1 MEEFIEST
9 LKGIFAHWPLK
20 PEVTINEEDGRFFV
34 GVKTGQDNDF
44 YQYHG
49 QPVIALQYLVR
60 LITKKQFP
68 DEERQI
74 VVDVGNFREKQ
85 IESIKGLVSESALR
99 VKASGAS
106 LHLRPMSAFER
117 RLVHTEVAEAE
128 GLESESD
135 GVGRD
140 RHVVIKLKSL

>member
-1 MEEFIEST
+1 MQDFVTKTLEEMFDP
-9 LKGIFAHWPLK
+9 WPLK
-20 PEVTINEEDGRFFV
+20 PEISITEEDERLFV
-34 GVKTGQDNDF
+34 NIKTGKDTDF
-44 YQYHG
+44 HQFNG
-49 QPVIALQYLVR
+49 QPVVALQYLLR

-68 DEERQI
+68 EENIQI
-74 VVDVGNFREKQ
+74 VLDVGDFREKQ
-85 IESIKGLVSESALR
+85 KDNIKSLVYESALR

-117 RLVHTEVAEAE
+117 RLVHTEVAETD
-128 GLESESD
+128 GVESESM